1 MGINIKGLVA
11 NRAKSVKFE
20 APGDFGEGRIT
31 AADMVDDP
39 NDASRPQVLVITL
52 VDEEDVERKLWA
64 RSAQMLEAIDEAC
77 DKSGSD
83 GIEIGDWLKVTY
95 VADKALR
102 NGRTMKVYAA
112 EHIAGFGSGEAFA

>member
-11 NRAKSVKFE
+11 DRAKSVKFE
-20 APGDFGEGRIT
+20 APGDFGEGRV
-31 AADMVDDP
+31 AAAEMVDDP
-39 NDASRPQVLVITL
+39 NNTTDSQILVITL
-52 VDEEDVERKLWA
+52 FDDDGAERKLWA

-95 VADKALR
+95 VSDKVLR

-112 EHIAGFGSGEAFA
+112 EHMPEAGF